1 VPAAERPFVY
11 AVLRVVPSIER
22 GERVNVGL
30 ALFCRQHDFLELRAE
45 VDEARLTALAP
56 GLDVDAVRTQL
67 AALCRV
73 VAGDPAGGPLAA
85 RPKSDRFGWLV
96 APRSTI
102 LQAGD
107 VHTGLTADPAAT
119 LERLFAALVAS

>member
-1 VPAAERPFVY
+1 MPGPERPFVY

-22 GERVNVGL
+22 GERLNVGL

-45 VDEARLTALAP
+45 VDEERLAALAP
-56 GLDVDAVRTQL
+56 GLDVGAVRTQL

-73 VAGDPAGGPLAA
+73 VAGDPAGGPLAT

-107 VHTGLTADPAAT
+107 VHAGLTADPAAT
-119 LERLFAALVAS
+119 LERLFASLVAR